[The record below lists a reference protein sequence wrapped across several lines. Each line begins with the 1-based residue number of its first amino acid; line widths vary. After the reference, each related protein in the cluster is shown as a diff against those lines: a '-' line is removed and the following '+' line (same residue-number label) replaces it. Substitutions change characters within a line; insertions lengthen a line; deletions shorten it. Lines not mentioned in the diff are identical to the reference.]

1 MTTSRLYLSPP
12 HMGGAELEFVH
23 RAFESNFIAPLGPQL
38 AEFEAA
44 FSRLTGFAHCLG
56 LSSGTA
62 AIHLG
67 LRLLGVGPGDV
78 VIASTLTFIGSVTPA
93 TFLGADLHL
102 VDCDAATWTMDP
114 ALLARAVD
122 EVEARGRRVAAVIPT
137 DLYGQCS
144 DYDSLLAVC
153 QPRGVPLLIDA
164 AEAVGATYKDRHAG
178 RGGDAAVYSFNGNKI
193 ITTGGGGLLASDDK
207 ALIDEARWLSQ
218 QARDPAPHYEHSTIG
233 YNYRM
238 SNVAAAIGLGQLGML
253 DTFVARRRAIF
264 DWYVEALGHLPGV
277 TFMPEALYGRGN
289 RWLTVMLLDEVAFG
303 AGPEDVRLALEA
315 ENIESR
321 PVWKPMHMQP
331 VFRGVPCT
339 GGAVSEGLFRRGL
352 CLPSGTAMS
361 EADLVR
367 VARIV
372 AKMAATASKGGE

>member
-1 MTTSRLYLSPP
+1 
-12 HMGGAELEFVH
+12 MGGSELAHVH
-23 RAFESNFIAPLGPQL
+23 RAFESNFIAPVGPQL

-56 LSSGTA
+56 VSSGTA

-93 TFLGADLHL
+93 TFLGAGLHF

-114 ALLARAVD
+114 ALLAEAVD
-122 EVEARGRRVAAVIPT
+122 TVRAQGGRVAAVLPT

-144 DYDSLLAVC
+144 DYDVLLAVC
-153 QPRGVPLLIDA
+153 RPLGIPLLVDA
-164 AEAVGATYKDRHAG
+164 AEAVGAAYRGRHAG

-193 ITTGGGGLLASDDK
+193 ITTGGGGLLASDDRDF
-207 ALIDEARWLSQ
+207 IDEARRLSQ
-218 QARDPAPHYEHSTIG
+218 QAREPAPHYEHATIG

-238 SNVAAAIGLGQLGML
+238 SNVAAAIGLGQLDML
-253 DTFVARRRAIF
+253 DTFVARRRAVF
-264 DWYVEALGHLPGV
+264 DWYRDALGSLPGV
-277 TFMPEALYGRGN
+277 SFMPEAAYGRGN
-289 RWLTVMLLDEVAFG
+289 RWLTVMLIDEAEFG

-331 VFRGVPCT
+331 VFAGVPRT
-339 GGAVSEGLFRRGL
+339 GGAVSEDLFRRGL
-352 CLPSGTAMS
+352 CLPSGTAMT
-361 EADLVR
+361 EADMAR
-367 VARIV
+367 VARVV
-372 AKMAATASKGGE
+372 AGVSAMARRGGGRAS